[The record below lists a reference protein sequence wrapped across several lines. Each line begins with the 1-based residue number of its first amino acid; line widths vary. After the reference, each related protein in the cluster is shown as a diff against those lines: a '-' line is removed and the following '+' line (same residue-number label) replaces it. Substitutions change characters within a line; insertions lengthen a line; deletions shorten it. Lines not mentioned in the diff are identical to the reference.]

1 MRMRLVGVR
10 DEEDDLLLLVDDIF
24 GICRLQ

>member
-10 DEEDDLLLLVDDIF
+10 DEEDDLLLLVDDIL